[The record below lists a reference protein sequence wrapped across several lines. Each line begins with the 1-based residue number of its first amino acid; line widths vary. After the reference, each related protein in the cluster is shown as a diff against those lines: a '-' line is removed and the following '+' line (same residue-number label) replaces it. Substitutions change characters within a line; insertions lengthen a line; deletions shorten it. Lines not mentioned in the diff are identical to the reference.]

1 MDSNKNI
8 QIFGK
13 HNRYH
18 MKKITQGKEEQVLL
32 KKNKD
37 FPDNFYTHEIQYHI
51 IRCMDDLEKNG
62 SPIPV
67 QYAEAVGHL
76 YSQISGKI
84 SGYKMQDKIKK
95 RDISGFIGKESVI
108 ELLCRS
114 ELCCT
119 YCLQHMSIIYKYN
132 RETTQWTLDR
142 LNNDVCHTLSN
153 VKVSCLKCN
162 LDKKRRGEKAF
173 TFTKQLSI
181 VKTEDDEEEI
191 HDTKGVFEEDVESY
205 DQEQPGLEEKPVFSD
220 IEYSN
225 DT

>member
-8 QIFGK
+8 QIVGK

-18 MKKITQGKEEQVLL
+18 MKKITQGKEQQVLL
-32 KKNKD
+32 KTNKD
-37 FPDNFYTHEIQYHI
+37 FPDNFYTHEIQCHI
-51 IRCMDDLEKNG
+51 IRCMDDLEKKRT
-62 SPIPV
+62 PIPV
-67 QYAEAVGHL
+67 QYTEVVDYL

-84 SGYKMQDKIKK
+84 SSYKMQDKIKK
-95 RDISGFIGKESVI
+95 RDISGFVKKESVI

-114 ELCCT
+114 ELRCT

-132 RETTQWTLDR
+132 REYTQWTLDR
-142 LNNDVCHTLSN
+142 LDNDVCHTLSN

-181 VKTEDDEEEI
+181 VKTEDDEEI
-191 HDTKGVFEEDVESY
+191 QDTTSSVFEEDVESY
-205 DQEQPGLEEKPVFSD
+205 EQEQPGLEEKLVFSD